1 MTLLSKCSPDTLL
14 YVGCCNCKLIAL
26 RIELD
31 DKRGTISNSVTFAQL
46 NMQHCSYPTVEKDNI
61 KLVRG
66 FFKMQIMDL
75 TACSLEFVAGQ

>member
-1 MTLLSKCSPDTLL
+1 MD
-14 YVGCCNCKLIAL
+14 G
-26 RIELD
+26 
-31 DKRGTISNSVTFAQL
+31 KRGTISNSVTFAQL

-66 FFKMQIMDL
+66 FLGFFKMQIMDL